1 MFTSVP
7 FKTESGLSQIDGMS
21 KFSSAGI
28 VLEFES
34 KLFGIIKS
42 GVSEVRIALAEILD
56 VKFRKGFFRYG
67 ARIEIRLKNFNQL
80 AKLPNSDGKITL
92 KIKRDDF
99 ERARDAVENLQKN
112 LTEHQE
118 SLPPPHIPV
127 RSLFDE
133 SEAETKEL
141 SSE

>member
-1 MFTSVP
+1 MQTFTSVP
-7 FKTESGLSQIDGMS
+7 FKTESGLSQVAGMG

-42 GVSEVRIALAEILD
+42 GVNEVRIALAEILD

-67 ARIEIRLKNFNQL
+67 AKIEIRLKDFSKQS
-80 AKLPNSDGKITL
+80 KIPSSDGKITL

-99 ERARDAVENLQKN
+99 ERARGAVETLQKN
-112 LTEHQE
+112 LSEHQE
-118 SLPPPHIPV
+118 SLPPPQMPV

-141 SSE
+141 